1 MVSRTSRK
9 LRMGMVG
16 GGEGA
21 FIGAVH
27 RMAAAM
33 DGQIE
38 LVCGAFSGQ
47 PEVSRRSGEELFLPA
62 ARVYDDYSEMMAAEA
77 ALAEN
82 LRMDFV
88 SIVTP
93 NHLHLPVALSALE
106 HGFHVMS
113 EKPATFSLAEA
124 LTLRDKLS
132 GCDRIYG
139 LAHTYNGYPMVK
151 EARERVLAGELGRI
165 RKIVVEYSQGWL
177 ADREEERPE
186 NRQAAWRLDPS
197 RSGVSCCIGDIG
209 VHAFNLAE
217 YITGLRVTE
226 LCADLGH
233 VVPGRILDDDA
244 SVLLRFE
251 NEARGVLIA
260 SQISVGDENDL
271 RIRVYGDLGALDWT
285 QGDANSLFLKSNQQP
300 ERRLRTAGPGTSEL
314 SRAHT
319 RTPAGHPEGY
329 LEAFANLYRQFA
341 EQLRGKL
348 EMREPAPWSRDLA
361 GIDEAIRGLAF
372 IEETV
377 AASES
382 SVKWH
387 ALRTL
392 DRLFD
397 EDRN

>member
-1 MVSRTSRK
+1 
-9 LRMGMVG
+9 MGMVG

-27 RMAAAM
+27 RIAAAM

-38 LVCGAFSGQ
+38 LVCGAFSSHSA
-47 PEVSRRSGEELFLPA
+47 VSRRCGEQLFLPA
-62 ARVYDDYSEMMAAEA
+62 DRVYDNYSEMMTSEA
-77 ALAEN
+77 ALPESV
-82 LRMDFV
+82 RMDFV

-93 NHLHLPVALSALE
+93 NHLHLPVAERALE

-113 EKPATFSLAEA
+113 EKPATLSFEEVLSLRE
-124 LTLRDKLS
+124 KLS
-132 GCDRIYG
+132 CSELIYG

-165 RKIVVEYSQGWL
+165 RKVIVEYSQGWL

-197 RSGVSCCIGDIG
+197 RSGASGCLGDIG

-217 YITGLRVTE
+217 YITGLHVRA
-226 LCADLGH
+226 LCADLGR
-233 VVPGRILDDDA
+233 VVPGRLLDDDA

-251 NEARGVLIA
+251 NEARGVLLA
-260 SQISVGDENDL
+260 SQISVGEENDL
-271 RIRVYGDLGALDWT
+271 RIRVYGDLGALDWA
-285 QGDANSLFLKSNQQP
+285 QNDANSLLLKSNQQP
-300 ERRLRTAGPGTSEL
+300 EMRLRTAGAGTSES

-319 RTPAGHPEGY
+319 RTPPGHPEGY

-341 EQLRGKL
+341 ERLRGKL
-348 EMREPAPWSRDLA
+348 ETREPALWSQDLA
-361 GIDEAIRGLAF
+361 GIDEAIRGMAF
-372 IEETV
+372 IEQAV

-387 ALRTL
+387 ELRTA
-392 DRLFD
+392 DGERG
-397 EDRN
+397 N